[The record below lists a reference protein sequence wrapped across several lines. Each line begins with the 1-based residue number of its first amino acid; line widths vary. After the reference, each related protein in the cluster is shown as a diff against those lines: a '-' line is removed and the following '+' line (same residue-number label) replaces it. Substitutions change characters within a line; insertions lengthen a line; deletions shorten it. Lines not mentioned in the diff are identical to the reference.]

1 MLGGDTELKDT
12 TSWLYCL
19 DPSVVI
25 SLRAIALVVVVG
37 VWARWLSGQ
46 ETLLFW
52 TLAVVNTLLL
62 LMGGVFHNNH
72 VPWVS
77 I

>member
-25 SLRAIALVVVVG
+25 SLRAIALVVVVA
-37 VWARWLSGQ
+37 VQARWLPGQ
-46 ETLLFW
+46 ETRLFW
-52 TLAVVNTLLL
+52 MLAVVNTLLL